1 MGQMLKDSDKDDD
14 VVLWK
19 RMKSGDH
26 GSFSKIFKSYYSKLY
41 SYGIKLKPFPDFVRD
56 QVQDLFV
63 YIWQNRESLSD
74 VSNLKAYLFTSLRRR
89 IFLQK
94 NNRVQTNLLD
104 SISDEETQALV
115 FDPGE
120 FVDRELVSVNLK
132 EKLIKNLN
140 ALPVYQRE
148 IIFLRFYHHLTYGEI
163 AGVINIKEQ
172 SVKNNMPHI
181 FQKLA
186 DGIDIPKE
194 DIHDLDIMLFN
205 LFLLFK
211 KK

>member
-1 MGQMLKDSDKDDD
+1 MLSDSYRNKDN
-14 VVLWK
+14 VLWK

-26 GSFSKIFKSYYSKLY
+26 ESFSKIFKSYYPRLY
-41 SYGIKLKPFPDFVRD
+41 AYGMKLKPFPDFVRD
-56 QVQDLFV
+56 QVQDLFLF
-63 YIWQNRESLSD
+63 IWQNREGLGD

-115 FDPGE
+115 FDSDE
-120 FVDRELVSVNLK
+120 FVDRELISVNLK

-148 IIFLRFYHHLTYGEI
+148 IIFLRFYHHLTYREI

-186 DGIDIPKE
+186 AGIDIPKE

-205 LFLLFK
+205 LFLLFGK
-211 KK
+211 NKS